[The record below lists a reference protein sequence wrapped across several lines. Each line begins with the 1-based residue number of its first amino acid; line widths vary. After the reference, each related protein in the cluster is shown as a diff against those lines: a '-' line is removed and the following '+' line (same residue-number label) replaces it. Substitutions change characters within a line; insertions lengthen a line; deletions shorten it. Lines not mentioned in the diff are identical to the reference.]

1 MYSAAQLGTL
11 HDESFHPHSGN
22 RIWSRV
28 LSRCPGT
35 LGTLIA
41 IPVYYFLSNIPS
53 PLYEITLIGFFFLSV
68 WISENAEIF
77 FGKKDDQRIVIDEMM
92 GFLITMLW
100 VPKTIL
106 FVIVGFFLFRF
117 FDILKPFPIRRLE
130 KRLKGGFGVVLD
142 DVMAGVYANIIL
154 QLMYSFPLPLEGEGS
169 G

>member
-1 MYSAAQLGTL
+1 MNRFFLVLATGFGVGYSPVA
-11 HDESFHPHSGN
+11 
-22 RIWSRV
+22 
-28 LSRCPGT
+28 PGT

-53 PLYEITLIGFFFLSV
+53 PIYEITLIGFFFLSV

-106 FVIVGFFLFRF
+106 FVTIGFFLFRL

-130 KRLKGGFGVVLD
+130 RGLKGGFGVVLD
-142 DVMAGVYANIIL
+142 DVIAGVYVNIIL
-154 QLMYSFPLPLEGEGS
+154 HLVGRIYP
-169 G
+169 